1 MISKDLAKV
10 YASLQELSE
19 QNINNNNEHK
29 EIAEY
34 INYAEKFID
43 QIERRIFNE
52 ERIPHK
58 EKIFSIFEPDTEWIC
73 KGKSGIRQELGLNI
87 CIVTSESGFILNH
100 KIMHRQTDSE
110 IAIEIIKE
118 TKTKY
123 PTFSQCS
130 FDKGFHN
137 PNNQKI
143 LPMIIDSVVLPQKG
157 KLSELRKEIE
167 YSDYFQKSR
176 KHHPAVESSIFAL
189 KNLGLDFC
197 PDRGEAGFDRYVG
210 LGILARNIQILG
222 HKIQTKRVLSIQK
235 QRKNIRTRS
244 LRKAS

>member
-73 KGKSGIRQELGLNI
+73 KGKSGIRQEFGLNI

-100 KIMHRQTDSE
+100 KIMRKKTDSE

-130 FDKGFHN
+130 FDKGFHS

-143 LPMIIDSVVLPQKG
+143 LPTIIDSVVLPKKG
-157 KLSELRKEIE
+157 KLSALRKEIE

-189 KNLGLDFC
+189 KNHGLDFC